1 MSTRCFIGYE
11 TDKGVAKAIYS
22 HYDGYPSGVGK
33 ILFEHYQDLNKIKD
47 LIALGDISYL
57 GELVA
62 PLEDDKTHSFKSPTD
77 KVTVA
82 YHRDRGEELN
92 PAINLNFTD
101 KDKVSSLWVDYI
113 YIYTLGNKW
122 VFSRGRNLDYKDL
135 TKEAVQ

>member
-11 TDKGVAKAIYS
+11 TEKGIAKAIYS

-33 ILFEHYQDLNKIKD
+33 ILLEHYQDLNKIKD
-47 LIALGDISYL
+47 LIALGDISSL

-77 KVTVA
+77 RVTVA

-92 PAINLNFTD
+92 PAMDIPFMD
-101 KDKVSSLWVDYI
+101 EDKVSCLWIEYV
-113 YIYTLGNKW
+113 YIYTLENKW
-122 VFSRGRNLDYKDL
+122 VFSMGRNLNYKDL
-135 TKEAVQ
+135 TKEAVR